1 MSLELENKLKKQ
13 KYFPNNQKNIPQTMK
28 TLPYYFLILI
38 TLCCFISCSNE
49 NFEDIVADDI
59 EDEVEEDE
67 DTDIV
72 ADTPC
77 DFDLSAITANSTIT
91 IDCLLDL
98 EGKTVNLPANVNFDF
113 DGGDIFNGTLT
124 FSGGYIDG
132 RLLNHKLG
140 IEGDAVLKEPIFNF
154 KPSRWDI
161 REGDVAKADAMHNK
175 ETLQKTVD
183 LIKKMTGTIFKVGK
197 MDAFFDS
204 DDIWL
209 PAVFLPSNFHFSMAD
224 NTIMRVYPSTTK
236 NFTTMLFRVYEEE
249 NITISGGQLVGS
261 RELNMG
267 PPPSSGTI
275 ITITTGIN
283 VVVDNVHISL
293 SSVSGL
299 TVNSSK
305 FAQDPNYIPSS
316 DVVIKNCTFD
326 SNRRNNLSVTD
337 AVNTIIDNCKI
348 YRAGIDMPNSLGS
361 SPIIGIDIE
370 PDHLQKI
377 DGVIIRNC
385 FEEGGAGASIV
396 ASGGND
402 ITIINNDLER
412 PMAYN
417 IASNVKILDNTIR
430 KGGIDAG
437 IKSDVGRQLN
447 RGTVISGNTIMNFGI
462 GIKAYNQ
469 DIKIFDNKIVNCG
482 VGIMMNALKDS
493 EIYNNTI
500 TSDLDTSFGIN
511 ALDYVDNVTVRNNTV
526 TLPGRSIFLDV
537 VNANDD
543 EQDYKFTFRD
553 NDFNTGKFG
562 MMRGTTGVDFIENSF
577 DNGFRIDVAQKVL
590 FHKNTI
596 TNDTPFT
603 IHISNSEKT
612 NNITITDNTIENT
625 NTAGQGNGILVNSG
639 TDVRGDSNILIRNND
654 IKVRGFN
661 NGVNV
666 KEFDGITI
674 DNNRGQTEDRPFIFF
689 RGNNGVIT
697 NNTTLAGP
705 PENDIEGTNNTVN
718 NN

>member
-1 MSLELENKLKKQ
+1 
-13 KYFPNNQKNIPQTMK
+13 MK
-28 TLPYYFLILI
+28 TLPYYFLVLVTI
-38 TLCCFISCSNE
+38 CCFISCSNE

-59 EDEVEEDE
+59 EEEEVEEEEEE
-67 DTDIV
+67 DTEIV

-77 DFDLSAITANSTIT
+77 DFDISAITANSTIT

-113 DGGDIFNGTLT
+113 DGGDIFNGTLNFT
-124 FSGGYIDG
+124 GGYIDG
-132 RLLNHKLG
+132 RLLNYQLG

-161 REGDVAKADAMHNK
+161 REGDVSKADAMHNK

-183 LIKKMTGTIFKVGK
+183 LIKRMTGSTFKVGK

-209 PAVFLPSNFHFSMAD
+209 PAVFLPSDFHFSMSD
-224 NTIMRVYPSTTK
+224 NTTMRVYPSTTK
-236 NFTTMLFRVYEEE
+236 KFTTMLFRIYEEK
-249 NITISGGQLVGS
+249 NVTISGGQLIGS
-261 RELNMG
+261 REINMG

-305 FAQDPNYIPSS
+305 FAQDANYIPSR

-337 AVNTIIDNCKI
+337 AVNTIIDNCKL

-385 FEEGGAGASIV
+385 YEEGGAGASIV

-402 ITIINNDLER
+402 ITIVNNDLER

-447 RGTVISGNTIMNFGI
+447 RGTIISGNTIMNFGI

-469 DIKIFDNKIVNCG
+469 DIKIFDNKIINCG

-500 TSDLDTSFGIN
+500 TSDLETSFGIN
-511 ALDYVDNVTVRNNTV
+511 SLDYVDNVTIHNNTV

-537 VNANDD
+537 VNANDN
-543 EQDYKFTFRD
+543 EQDYKFIFRD

-577 DNGFRIDVAQKVL
+577 DNGFRIDVSQKVL
-590 FHKNTI
+590 FHKNII

-661 NGVNV
+661 NGVSV
-666 KEFDGITI
+666 KEFDGVTI

-705 PENDIEGTNNTVN
+705 SDNDIEGTNNTVSN
-718 NN
+718 N